1 MLQVRHE
8 WDRSVYTGYCD
19 RVFEEGVGKY
29 YCQRYYT
36 DDNTSI
42 QRGGYKQGHDEND
55 LGRRN
60 LQHRI
65 LNTLFRFETWW
76 LEVASN
82 HDKYVEQYTRGGVL
96 IKRFPE
102 EVLPALQ
109 FNVYNPTTS
118 TYRTVDW
125 DKVSP
130 SQGGDYGKKIKAK
143 VQELTDRT
151 DVYVK
156 GSRDSHTLNAIDIDE
171 SKIPDPRKMLL
182 TTWTILNFMQYRFA
196 TFYHYYDIQTALG
209 NVAKDACTL
218 VYLTTDKYIMG
229 QFGENMARQGTRT
242 SLDFIMKRM
251 CEFLTSGVYEKLEKD
266 RPHARARAVDQG
278 IHAGAGAGNVDDY
291 GGVDDGYESDSE
303 YPESEADEEEPL
315 TDEQIAALRR
325 DLPPGII
332 QEQQRTT
339 RQLRGLAEYRQKQL
353 RKKERA
359 RAMTAARI
367 AARRK

>member
-1 MLQVRHE
+1 MLRVRHE
-8 WDRSVYTGYCD
+8 WDRSVYSGYCE

-42 QRGGYKQGHDEND
+42 QRGGYKQGHDDND
-55 LGRRN
+55 LGRRK

-65 LNTLFRFETWW
+65 LNTLYRLETWW

-96 IKRFPE
+96 VKRFPE
-102 EVLPALQ
+102 EILPALQ
-109 FNVYNPTTS
+109 FHVYNPTTS
-118 TYRTVDW
+118 TSRIVDW

-130 SQGGDYGKKIKAK
+130 SQGGDFGKKIKAK
-143 VQELTDRT
+143 VQELTERT
-151 DVYVK
+151 DVYIK
-156 GSRDSHTLNAIDIDE
+156 GSRDPHTLNAIDIDE

-218 VYLTTDKYIMG
+218 VYLTTDKYVIG
-229 QFGENMARQGTRT
+229 RFGENMVRQGTRT

-266 RPHARARAVDQG
+266 RLHARARAVVQET
-278 IHAGAGAGNVDDY
+278 HAGAGAAVDDDAAPF
-291 GGVDDGYESDSE
+291 VDLDSDSE
-303 YPESEADEEEPL
+303 YSESDDDDEEEYP
-315 TDEQIAALRR
+315 T
-325 DLPPGII
+325 P
-332 QEQQRTT
+332 
-339 RQLRGLAEYRQKQL
+339 QLRGLAEYRQKQL

-359 RAMTAARI
+359 RAMTAARV
-367 AARRK
+367 AARKK